1 MPSTAKVQLP
11 TLTVGDFYKEYGEQL
26 GLRLEGKEVGMDRR
40 VREPTVN
47 RPGLALSGFF
57 KYFASKRIQ
66 TIGFAELSYLRSL
79 PKAVTA
85 ERLKNLFNYRIPCIV
100 LARNSVVPPILL
112 RIANEA
118 QIPVF
123 RTHMITMHFINAA
136 TIFLES
142 EFAPRCTEYGSMV
155 DIHGIGTLIRGAS
168 GIGKSECVLGLI
180 ERGYS
185 LVSDDITGI
194 RFAEGRGLVGRVSKI
209 SGFHMEVRGIGI
221 IDIAS
226 VFGAGAI
233 RTEKHVDLVVTLK
246 EWEKNDSIERVG
258 IDQDHYEIL
267 GIKVPHVTIP
277 VRTGRDLARLVE
289 VSALDQKL
297 RSMGHNSAAQFNQRL
312 LSIMNDQSKA
322 NSQKSTPL
330 AKK

>member
-1 MPSTAKVQLP
+1 MPTSAKANLP
-11 TLTVGDFYKEYGEQL
+11 QLTVGEFYEEYAEQL
-26 GLRLEGKEVGMDRR
+26 GMRLEGEDVGMDRR

-57 KYFASKRIQ
+57 KYFAAKRIQ
-66 TIGFAELSYLRSL
+66 AIGFAELSYLRSL
-79 PKAVTA
+79 SKTVIV
-85 ERLKNLFNYRIPCIV
+85 ERLKNLFSHRIPCVV
-100 LARNSVVPPILL
+100 LARNSIIPPVLL
-112 RIANEA
+112 EIANDA
-118 QIPVF
+118 HIPVF

-136 TIFLES
+136 TIFLEN

-185 LVSDDITGI
+185 LVSDDITSI
-194 RFAEGRGLVGRVSKI
+194 RSMEGRGLVGKVSKVA
-209 SGFHMEVRGIGI
+209 GFHMEVRGIGI
-221 IDIAS
+221 IDVAA

-233 RTEKHVDLVVTLK
+233 RPEKHVDLVVTLK
-246 EWEKNDSIERVG
+246 EWKKEDSIERVG
-258 IDQDHYEIL
+258 IEQDHYEIL
-267 GIKVPHVTIP
+267 GINVPHVTIP

-297 RSMGHNSAAQFNQRL
+297 RNMGHNSAAEFNQRL
-312 LSIMNDQSKA
+312 LTIMNDQGKR
-322 NSQKSTPL
+322 NSTTHSPT
-330 AKK
+330 KK